1 MVFYRATGAA
11 GAIGCGL
18 ALLCLGLFLLT
29 PLATLLLKGVG
40 WMLVV
45 VGILLG
51 ALGVWTWWKSR

>member
-29 PLATLLLKGVG
+29 PLAALLLKGVG